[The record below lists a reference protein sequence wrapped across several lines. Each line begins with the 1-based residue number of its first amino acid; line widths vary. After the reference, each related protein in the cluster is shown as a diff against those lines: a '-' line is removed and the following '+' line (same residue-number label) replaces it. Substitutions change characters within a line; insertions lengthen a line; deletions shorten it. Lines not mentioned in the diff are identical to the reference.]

1 CSIPLSILFFL
12 ASGLIKMLT
21 WPVVYCFPLLYSFL
35 GLMGGNP
42 NFFIGGIGDLLGH
55 LFVDAGSSLSSLIL
69 CLPLGSCFITFGDLI
84 TLCGNG
90 FSVLV
95 VGDLFTALQQ
105 FFGAFMLSIIT
116 LLSILNLCPCCIC
129 CCAPCSCIFALV
141 LEICTD
147 LIALATDLL
156 GQVITY
162 CRPALAALLH

>member
-1 CSIPLSILFFL
+1 
-12 ASGLIKMLT
+12 MLT

-55 LFVDAGSSLSSLIL
+55 LFVDAGSSLSSLVL
-69 CLPLGSCFITFGDLI
+69 CLPLGSLFITCGDLI

-90 FSVLV
+90 LSVLV

-116 LLSILNLCPCCIC
+116 LISILNLCLYCTVVCT
-129 CCAPCSCIFALV
+129 PCSYIVALA
-141 LEICTD
+141 LGICTD
-147 LIALATDLL
+147 LIAIATDLL
-156 GQVITY
+156 GQGITY